1 MQIDIRVHTDHI
13 TTDDLA
19 VFAAL
24 AALTPG
30 TPTTTTAALN
40 GVKGAPEVS
49 PEPAPKTAPARL
61 AARKAPTAKPAP
73 EPAPAPEPEPVEAK
87 PAEAKP
93 AEAKPAEAKPAEAK
107 PAEAKPAEE
116 PTETNLAAAKRELT
130 EVVTKLARSG
140 PEGRAR
146 AKKALIGAGVER
158 VSEVKTLTVAKA
170 VLAALADEDE
180 ADDLA

>member
-30 TPTTTTAALN
+30 TPTPTTAVLN
-40 GVKGAPEVS
+40 GVKGVPEVS
-49 PEPAPKTAPARL
+49 PEPAPKTAPARP
-61 AARKAPTAKPAP
+61 AARKAPAHVETPAP
-73 EPAPAPEPEPVEAK
+73 VAAPEPEPVEAK
-87 PAEAKP
+87 PAP
-93 AEAKPAEAKPAEAK
+93 APEP
-107 PAEAKPAEE
+107 E
-116 PTETNLAAAKRELT
+116 PTETKLAAAKRELT
-130 EVVTKLARSG
+130 EEVTKLARSG

-146 AKKALIGAGVER
+146 AKKALISAGVER

-170 VLAALADEDE
+170 VLAALAEGDE

>member
-1 MQIDIRVHTDHI
+1 MRIDIRVHTDHI

-30 TPTTTTAALN
+30 TPTPTAAVLN

-49 PEPAPKTAPARL
+49 PEPAPKTAPARP

-87 PAEAKP
+87 PAE
-93 AEAKPAEAKPAEAK
+93 
-107 PAEAKPAEE
+107 E
-116 PTETNLAAAKRELT
+116 PTETKLAAAKRELT
-130 EVVTKLARSG
+130 EEVTKLARSG

-170 VLAALADEDE
+170 VLAALADGDG

>member
-1 MQIDIRVHTDHI
+1 MRIDIRVHTDHI

-30 TPTTTTAALN
+30 TPTPTTAVLN

-49 PEPAPKTAPARL
+49 PEPAPTQE
-61 AARKAPTAKPAP
+61 P
-73 EPAPAPEPEPVEAK
+73 EPAEEPT
-87 PAEAKP
+87 
-93 AEAKPAEAKPAEAK
+93 
-107 PAEAKPAEE
+107 AEE
-116 PTETNLAAAKRELT
+116 PTETKLAAAKRELT
-130 EVVTKLARSG
+130 EAVTKLARSG

-170 VLAALADEDE
+170 VLAALAEGDE

>member
-1 MQIDIRVHTDHI
+1 MRIDIRVHTDHI

-30 TPTTTTAALN
+30 TPTPTTAVLN

-49 PEPAPKTAPARL
+49 PEPAPKTAPARP
-61 AARKAPTAKPAP
+61 AARKAPAAKPAP
-73 EPAPAPEPEPVEAK
+73 EPAPTQEPEEAAAPVE
-87 PAEAKP
+87 PA
-93 AEAKPAEAKPAEAK
+93 
-107 PAEAKPAEE
+107 
-116 PTETNLAAAKRELT
+116 PTETKLAAAKRELT
-130 EVVTKLARSG
+130 EEVTKLARSG
-140 PEGRAR
+140 PEGRAK
-146 AKKALIGAGVER
+146 AKKALISAGVER

-170 VLAALADEDE
+170 VLAALSEGDE

>member
-1 MQIDIRVHTDHI
+1 MRIDIRVHTDHI

-30 TPTTTTAALN
+30 TPTPTTAVLN

-49 PEPAPKTAPARL
+49 PEPAPKTAPARP
-61 AARKAPTAKPAP
+61 AARKAPAAKPAP
-73 EPAPAPEPEPVEAK
+73 EPAPAPEPEHIEVK
-87 PAEAKP
+87 PT
-93 AEAKPAEAKPAEAK
+93 
-107 PAEAKPAEE
+107 EE
-116 PTETNLAAAKRELT
+116 PTETKLAAAKRELT
-130 EVVTKLARSG
+130 EGVTKLARSG

-146 AKKALIGAGVER
+146 AKKALISAGVER

-170 VLAALADEDE
+170 VLAALAEGDE

>member
-1 MQIDIRVHTDHI
+1 MRIDIRVHTDHI

-30 TPTTTTAALN
+30 TPTSTTAVLN
-40 GVKGAPEVS
+40 DVKGAPEVS
-49 PEPAPKTAPARL
+49 PEPAPKTAPARP
-61 AARKAPTAKPAP
+61 AARKAPAAKPAP

-87 PAEAKP
+87 PAE
-93 AEAKPAEAKPAEAK
+93 
-107 PAEAKPAEE
+107 E
-116 PTETNLAAAKRELT
+116 PTETKLAAAKRELT
-130 EVVTKLARSG
+130 EEVTKLARSG

-170 VLAALADEDE
+170 VLAALAEGGE

>member
-1 MQIDIRVHTDHI
+1 MRIDIRVHTDHI

-30 TPTTTTAALN
+30 TPTPTTAVLN
-40 GVKGAPEVS
+40 GVKEAPEVS
-49 PEPAPKTAPARL
+49 PEPAPKTAPARP
-61 AARKAPTAKPAP
+61 AARKAPAAKPAP
-73 EPAPAPEPEPVEAK
+73 EPAPTQEPVEAK
-87 PAEAKP
+87 PT
-93 AEAKPAEAKPAEAK
+93 
-107 PAEAKPAEE
+107 EE

-130 EVVTKLARSG
+130 EAVTKLARSG

-146 AKKALIGAGVER
+146 AKKALISAGVER

-170 VLAALADEDE
+170 VLAALADGDE

>member
-1 MQIDIRVHTDHI
+1 MRIDIRVHTDHI

-30 TPTTTTAALN
+30 TPTPTTAVLN
-40 GVKGAPEVS
+40 GVKGTPEVS
-49 PEPAPKTAPARL
+49 PEPAPKTAPARP
-61 AARKAPTAKPAP
+61 AARKAPAAKPA
-73 EPAPAPEPEPVEAK
+73 EEPVEAK
-87 PAEAKP
+87 PAEEP
-93 AEAKPAEAKPAEAK
+93 V
-107 PAEAKPAEE
+107 EAKPAEE
-116 PTETNLAAAKRELT
+116 PTETKLAAAKRELT
-130 EVVTKLARSG
+130 EEVTKLARSG

-146 AKKALIGAGVER
+146 AKKALISAGVER

-170 VLAALADEDE
+170 VLAALADGDE

>member
-1 MQIDIRVHTDHI
+1 MRIDIRVHTDHI

-30 TPTTTTAALN
+30 TPTPTTAVLN
-40 GVKGAPEVS
+40 GVKGSPEVS
-49 PEPAPKTAPARL
+49 PEPAPKTAPARP
-61 AARKAPTAKPAP
+61 AARKEPAAKPAP
-73 EPAPAPEPEPVEAK
+73 TQEPEPVEAK
-87 PAEAKP
+87 PAE
-93 AEAKPAEAKPAEAK
+93 
-107 PAEAKPAEE
+107 E
-116 PTETNLAAAKRELT
+116 PTETKLAEAKRELT
-130 EVVTKLARSG
+130 EEVTKLARSG

-170 VLAALADEDE
+170 VLAALAEVDE

>member
-1 MQIDIRVHTDHI
+1 MHVEIRFHSDHL
-13 TTDDLA
+13 TPNDLA

-24 AALTPG
+24 AALAEFAPDAPL
-30 TPTTTTAALN
+30 PTAEADHGEPLR
-40 GVKGAPEVS
+40 
-49 PEPAPKTAPARL
+49 PEPTPPVEVKPARP
-61 AARKAPTAKPAP
+61 AARKAAPKAK
-73 EPAPAPEPEPVEAK
+73 PAPAPEPEPV
-87 PAEAKP
+87 
-93 AEAKPAEAKPAEAK
+93 
-107 PAEAKPAEE
+107 EAKPAEE

-170 VLAALADEDE
+170 VLAALAEGDE

>member
-1 MQIDIRVHTDHI
+1 MRIDIRVHTDHI

-30 TPTTTTAALN
+30 TPTPTTAVLN

-49 PEPAPKTAPARL
+49 PEPAPKTAPARP
-61 AARKAPTAKPAP
+61 AARKAPAAKPAP
-73 EPAPAPEPEPVEAK
+73 EPAPTQEPEP
-87 PAEAKP
+87 AEEP
-93 AEAKPAEAKPAEAK
+93 T
-107 PAEAKPAEE
+107 AEE

-130 EVVTKLARSG
+130 EAVTKLARSG

-170 VLAALADEDE
+170 VLAALAEGDE

>member
-1 MQIDIRVHTDHI
+1 MRIDIRVHTDHI

-30 TPTTTTAALN
+30 TPTPTTAVLN
-40 GVKGAPEVS
+40 GVKGTPEVS
-49 PEPAPKTAPARL
+49 PEPAPKTAPARP
-61 AARKAPTAKPAP
+61 AARKAPAAKPAP
-73 EPAPAPEPEPVEAK
+73 EPDPV
-87 PAEAKP
+87 
-93 AEAKPAEAKPAEAK
+93 
-107 PAEAKPAEE
+107 EAKPAEE
-116 PTETNLAAAKRELT
+116 PTETKLAAAKRELT
-130 EVVTKLARSG
+130 EEVTKLARSG

-146 AKKALIGAGVER
+146 AKKALISAGVER

-170 VLAALADEDE
+170 VLAALAEGDE

>member
-1 MQIDIRVHTDHI
+1 MRIDIRVHTDHI

-30 TPTTTTAALN
+30 TPTPTTAVLN

-49 PEPAPKTAPARL
+49 PEPAPKTAPARP
-61 AARKAPTAKPAP
+61 AARKAPAAKPAP

-87 PAEAKP
+87 PT
-93 AEAKPAEAKPAEAK
+93 
-107 PAEAKPAEE
+107 EE
-116 PTETNLAAAKRELT
+116 PTETKLAAAKRELT
-130 EVVTKLARSG
+130 EEVTKLARSG

-146 AKKALIGAGVER
+146 AKKALISAGVER

-170 VLAALADEDE
+170 VLAALSEGDE

>member
-1 MQIDIRVHTDHI
+1 MRIDIRVHTDHI

-30 TPTTTTAALN
+30 TPTPTTAVLN
-40 GVKGAPEVS
+40 DVKGAPEIS
-49 PEPAPKTAPARL
+49 PEPARP
-61 AARKAPTAKPAP
+61 AARKAPAAKPAP
-73 EPAPAPEPEPVEAK
+73 EPAPTQEPEP
-87 PAEAKP
+87 AEEP
-93 AEAKPAEAKPAEAK
+93 T
-107 PAEAKPAEE
+107 AEE

-130 EVVTKLARSG
+130 EAVTKLARSG

-170 VLAALADEDE
+170 VLAALADGDE

>member
-1 MQIDIRVHTDHI
+1 MRIDIRVHTDHI

-30 TPTTTTAALN
+30 TTASTPTKLHA
-40 GVKGAPEVS
+40 VKETSEVA
-49 PEPAPKTAPARL
+49 PAPAPVEVKPARPD
-61 AARKAPTAKPAP
+61 ARKAAPKAK
-73 EPAPAPEPEPVEAK
+73 PAPAPEPEPVEAK
-87 PAEAKP
+87 PAE
-93 AEAKPAEAKPAEAK
+93 EAAAPVAA
-107 PAEAKPAEE
+107 E
-116 PTETNLAAAKRELT
+116 PTETKLAAAKRELT
-130 EVVTKLARSG
+130 EEVTKLARSG

>member
-1 MQIDIRVHTDHI
+1 MRIDIRVHTDHI

-30 TPTTTTAALN
+30 TPTPTTAPPAEPSPPVE
-40 GVKGAPEVS
+40 VKP
-49 PEPAPKTAPARL
+49 
-61 AARKAPTAKPAP
+61 ARKAAPKAK
-73 EPAPAPEPEPVEAK
+73 PAPAPEPEP
-87 PAEAKP
+87 
-93 AEAKPAEAKPAEAK
+93 
-107 PAEAKPAEE
+107 AEE
-116 PTETNLAAAKRELT
+116 PTETKLAAAKRELT

-140 PEGRAR
+140 PEGRAQ
-146 AKKALIGAGVER
+146 AKKALISAGVER

-170 VLAALADEDE
+170 VLAALADGDE

>member
-1 MQIDIRVHTDHI
+1 MRIDIRVHTDHI

-30 TPTTTTAALN
+30 TPTPTTAVLN
-40 GVKGAPEVS
+40 GEKGAPEVS
-49 PEPAPKTAPARL
+49 PEPAPKTAPARP
-61 AARKAPTAKPAP
+61 AARKAPAAKPAP
-73 EPAPAPEPEPVEAK
+73 EPAPAPEPE
-87 PAEAKP
+87 
-93 AEAKPAEAKPAEAK
+93 
-107 PAEAKPAEE
+107 PAEE

-130 EVVTKLARSG
+130 EAVTKLARSG

-170 VLAALADEDE
+170 VLAALAEGDE

>member
-1 MQIDIRVHTDHI
+1 MRIDIRVHTDHI

-30 TPTTTTAALN
+30 TPTPTTAVLN

-49 PEPAPKTAPARL
+49 PEPAPKTAPARP
-61 AARKAPTAKPAP
+61 AARKAPAAKPAP
-73 EPAPAPEPEPVEAK
+73 EPAPTQEPEE
-87 PAEAKP
+87 
-93 AEAKPAEAKPAEAK
+93 
-107 PAEAKPAEE
+107 EAKPAEE
-116 PTETNLAAAKRELT
+116 PTETKLAAAKRELT
-130 EVVTKLARSG
+130 EEVTKLARSG

-146 AKKALIGAGVER
+146 AKKALISAGVER

-170 VLAALADEDE
+170 VLAALAEGDE

>member
-1 MQIDIRVHTDHI
+1 MRIDIRVHTDHI

-30 TPTTTTAALN
+30 TPTPATAVLN
-40 GVKGAPEVS
+40 GVKGAPEIS
-49 PEPAPKTAPARL
+49 PEPAPKTAPARP
-61 AARKAPTAKPAP
+61 AARKAPAAKPAP
-73 EPAPAPEPEPVEAK
+73 EPAPTQEPEP
-87 PAEAKP
+87 
-93 AEAKPAEAKPAEAK
+93 
-107 PAEAKPAEE
+107 AEE
-116 PTETNLAAAKRELT
+116 PLCGQPTETNLAEEPLCGQPTETNLAAAKRELT
-130 EVVTKLARSG
+130 EAVTKLARSG

-170 VLAALADEDE
+170 VLAALADGDE

>member
-30 TPTTTTAALN
+30 TPTPTAAVLN

-61 AARKAPTAKPAP
+61 AARKAPPAKPAP

-93 AEAKPAEAKPAEAK
+93 AE
-107 PAEAKPAEE
+107 E

-130 EVVTKLARSG
+130 EAVTKLARSG

-170 VLAALADEDE
+170 VLAALAEGDE

>member
-1 MQIDIRVHTDHI
+1 MRIDIRVHTDHI

-30 TPTTTTAALN
+30 TPTPTTAVLN

-49 PEPAPKTAPARL
+49 PEPAPTQE
-61 AARKAPTAKPAP
+61 P
-73 EPAPAPEPEPVEAK
+73 EPAEEPT
-87 PAEAKP
+87 
-93 AEAKPAEAKPAEAK
+93 
-107 PAEAKPAEE
+107 AEE
-116 PTETNLAAAKRELT
+116 PTETKLAAAKRELT
-130 EVVTKLARSG
+130 EAVTKLARSG

-170 VLAALADEDE
+170 VLAALADGDE

>member
-1 MQIDIRVHTDHI
+1 MRIDIRVHTDHI

-30 TPTTTTAALN
+30 TPTPTTAVLN
-40 GVKGAPEVS
+40 GVKGTPEVS
-49 PEPAPKTAPARL
+49 PEPAPKTEPARP
-61 AARKAPTAKPAP
+61 AARKAPAAKPAP
-73 EPAPAPEPEPVEAK
+73 EPAPTQEPEPVEAK
-87 PAEAKP
+87 PAE
-93 AEAKPAEAKPAEAK
+93 
-107 PAEAKPAEE
+107 E
-116 PTETNLAAAKRELT
+116 PTETKLAAAKRELT
-130 EVVTKLARSG
+130 EEVTKLARSG

-170 VLAALADEDE
+170 VLAALAEDDE

>member
-1 MQIDIRVHTDHI
+1 MRIDIRVHTDHI

-30 TPTTTTAALN
+30 TTAPTPTKPHA
-40 GVKGAPEVS
+40 VKETSEVAPA
-49 PEPAPKTAPARL
+49 PAPKTAPARL

-93 AEAKPAEAKPAEAK
+93 AEEPV
-107 PAEAKPAEE
+107 EAKPAEE
-116 PTETNLAAAKRELT
+116 PTETKLAEAKRELT
-130 EVVTKLARSG
+130 EAVTKLARSG

-170 VLAALADEDE
+170 VLAALAEGDE

>member
-1 MQIDIRVHTDHI
+1 MRIDIRVHTDHI

-30 TPTTTTAALN
+30 TPTPTTAVLN

-49 PEPAPKTAPARL
+49 PEPAPKTAPARP
-61 AARKAPTAKPAP
+61 AARKAPAAKPAP
-73 EPAPAPEPEPVEAK
+73 EPAPTQEPEEAAAPVA
-87 PAEAKP
+87 A
-93 AEAKPAEAKPAEAK
+93 
-107 PAEAKPAEE
+107 E
-116 PTETNLAAAKRELT
+116 PTETKLAAAKRELT
-130 EVVTKLARSG
+130 EEVTKLARSG

-170 VLAALADEDE
+170 VLAALAEGDE

>member
-1 MQIDIRVHTDHI
+1 MRIDIRVHTDHI

-30 TPTTTTAALN
+30 TPTPTTAVLN
-40 GVKGAPEVS
+40 GVKGTTEVS
-49 PEPAPKTAPARL
+49 PEPARP
-61 AARKAPTAKPAP
+61 AARKAAPKAK
-73 EPAPAPEPEPVEAK
+73 PAPAPEPEPI
-87 PAEAKP
+87 
-93 AEAKPAEAKPAEAK
+93 
-107 PAEAKPAEE
+107 EAKPAEE
-116 PTETNLAAAKRELT
+116 PIETKLAAAKRELT
-130 EVVTKLARSG
+130 EEVTKLARSG

-146 AKKALIGAGVER
+146 AKKALISAGVER

-170 VLAALADEDE
+170 VLAALAEGDE

>member
-1 MQIDIRVHTDHI
+1 MRIDIRVHTDHI

-30 TPTTTTAALN
+30 TPTPTTAVLN
-40 GVKGAPEVS
+40 GVKGTPEVS
-49 PEPAPKTAPARL
+49 PEPARP
-61 AARKAPTAKPAP
+61 AARKAAPKAK
-73 EPAPAPEPEPVEAK
+73 PAPAPEPEPVEAK
-87 PAEAKP
+87 PAEEP
-93 AEAKPAEAKPAEAK
+93 VEAK
-107 PAEAKPAEE
+107 
-116 PTETNLAAAKRELT
+116 LAAAKRELT
-130 EVVTKLARSG
+130 EEVTKLARSG

-170 VLAALADEDE
+170 VLAALAEGDE

>member
-1 MQIDIRVHTDHI
+1 MRIDIRVHTDHI

-30 TPTTTTAALN
+30 TPTPTTAVLN
-40 GVKGAPEVS
+40 GVKGTPEVS
-49 PEPAPKTAPARL
+49 PEPARP
-61 AARKAPTAKPAP
+61 AARKAAPKAKLAL
-73 EPAPAPEPEPVEAK
+73 APEPEPI
-87 PAEAKP
+87 
-93 AEAKPAEAKPAEAK
+93 
-107 PAEAKPAEE
+107 EAKPAEE
-116 PTETNLAAAKRELT
+116 PTETKLAAAKRELT
-130 EVVTKLARSG
+130 EEVTKLARSG

-146 AKKALIGAGVER
+146 AKKALISAGVER

-170 VLAALADEDE
+170 VLAALAEGDE

>member
-1 MQIDIRVHTDHI
+1 MRIDIRVHTDHI

-30 TPTTTTAALN
+30 TPTPTTAELN
-40 GVKGAPEVS
+40 DVKTAPEIS
-49 PEPAPKTAPARL
+49 AEPAPKTAPARP
-61 AARKAPTAKPAP
+61 AARKAPA
-73 EPAPAPEPEPVEAK
+73 AK
-87 PAEAKP
+87 PAEEP
-93 AEAKPAEAKPAEAK
+93 T
-107 PAEAKPAEE
+107 AEE

-130 EVVTKLARSG
+130 EAVTKLARSG

-146 AKKALIGAGVER
+146 AKKALISAGVER

-170 VLAALADEDE
+170 VLAALAEGDE

>member
-1 MQIDIRVHTDHI
+1 MRIDIRVHTDHI

-30 TPTTTTAALN
+30 TPTPTPTKLHA
-40 GVKGAPEVS
+40 VKETSEVAP
-49 PEPAPKTAPARL
+49 APARP
-61 AARKAPTAKPAP
+61 AARKAPAAK
-73 EPAPAPEPEPVEAK
+73 PAPAPEPEPV
-87 PAEAKP
+87 
-93 AEAKPAEAKPAEAK
+93 
-107 PAEAKPAEE
+107 EAKPAEE

-130 EVVTKLARSG
+130 EAVTKLARSG

-170 VLAALADEDE
+170 VLAALAEGDE

>member
-1 MQIDIRVHTDHI
+1 MHVEISFHTDHI

-24 AALTPG
+24 ATLTPG
-30 TPTTTTAALN
+30 TPTTTTAALHA
-40 GVKGAPEVS
+40 VKGAPEVS
-49 PEPAPKTAPARL
+49 PEPAPKTAPARP
-61 AARKAPTAKPAP
+61 AARKAPAAKPAP

-93 AEAKPAEAKPAEAK
+93 AE
-107 PAEAKPAEE
+107 E

-130 EVVTKLARSG
+130 EAVTKLARSG

-170 VLAALADEDE
+170 VLAALAEGDE

>member
-1 MQIDIRVHTDHI
+1 MRIDIRVHTDHI

-30 TPTTTTAALN
+30 TPTPTTAVLN
-40 GVKGAPEVS
+40 GVKGTPEVS
-49 PEPAPKTAPARL
+49 PEPARP
-61 AARKAPTAKPAP
+61 AARKAAPKAK
-73 EPAPAPEPEPVEAK
+73 PAPAPEPEPVEAK
-87 PAEAKP
+87 PAE
-93 AEAKPAEAKPAEAK
+93 EL
-107 PAEAKPAEE
+107 
-116 PTETNLAAAKRELT
+116 TETKLAAAKRELT
-130 EVVTKLARSG
+130 EEVTKLARSG

-146 AKKALIGAGVER
+146 AKKALISAGVER

-170 VLAALADEDE
+170 VLAALAEGDE

>member
-1 MQIDIRVHTDHI
+1 MRIDIRVHTDHI

-30 TPTTTTAALN
+30 TPTPTTAVLN

-49 PEPAPKTAPARL
+49 PEPARP
-61 AARKAPTAKPAP
+61 AARKAPAAKPAP

-87 PAEAKP
+87 PAE
-93 AEAKPAEAKPAEAK
+93 
-107 PAEAKPAEE
+107 E
-116 PTETNLAAAKRELT
+116 PTETKLAAAKRELT
-130 EVVTKLARSG
+130 EEVTKLARSG

-170 VLAALADEDE
+170 VLAALAEGDE